1 MAFTFAPELV
11 PNPNPKAPLAAILR
25 FSMTQ
30 PAGGVVRVKN
40 AEFEHDIQIPKEGG
54 PREVIV
60 AGMRPGVPHS
70 VTLALDGCDEVSFD
84 HTPPLLPD
92 SLLETPPLT
101 MLTSETGA
109 MEPGFLFLSIR
120 RRNVTRALWWTAK
133 QKAFAQRWSLLVAL
147 DPMGQIVWTFH
158 HDFRI
163 SGLSRLANGNIFF
176 HQVNNQSFEID
187 LAGNVVRSW
196 VAARR
201 PAGPAP
207 GAIPIDVQ
215 SLHHQPHITA
225 AGNFLSMAA
234 NTRQIEGYVTSETD
248 PDAPRETK
256 GVVGDTIIEFSP
268 EGEVIW
274 SWDAFDHLDPHRI
287 GYHVLEPY
295 WDTRGFPGHA
305 DWTHGNGVTEDPRDG
320 AVVMSLKHQDAILK
334 VDRSGDIRWILGVHD
349 GWGEAFQSKLLTPV
363 GDLTWHW
370 HGHNPRV
377 TPDGTIIMY
386 DNAILQARPYDR
398 PKPPAA
404 CFARAVEFAVDE
416 NTMTVQQVWS
426 TETDDPADQVTSWA
440 MGDAHRLPQTNNRL
454 VIDSFCLPDED
465 PLDARG
471 AVFKSDLTWN
481 ERVRS
486 EWHPSDFSYQARVRE
501 YRGASRE
508 IVFELRL
515 TDPSGV
521 MGWEIFG
528 GHKAPVFGPAP
539 EENHEHER

>member
-1 MAFTFAPELV
+1 MAFSSAPDLI

-25 FSMTQ
+25 FATDV
-30 PAGGVVRVKN
+30 PAGGIVRVEN
-40 AEFEHDIQIPKEGG
+40 ADFEHDIHVPEGG
-54 PREVIV
+54 GAREVIV
-60 AGMRPGVPHS
+60 AGMRPAVPHR
-70 VTLALDGCDEVSFD
+70 VTLALELHEPVSFD
-84 HTPPLLPD
+84 YTPPPLPS

-101 MLTSETGA
+101 TLKSEAEA

-120 RRNVTRALWWTAK
+120 RRNVTRALWWTEK
-133 QKAFAQRWSLLVAL
+133 QKVFAQRWSLLIAL
-147 DPMGQIVWTFH
+147 DPTGQIVWTFH

-215 SLHHQPHITA
+215 SLHHQPHITR

-234 NTRQIEGYVTSETD
+234 NTRQIEGYITSETN

-268 EGEVIW
+268 EGEVVW
-274 SWDAFDHLDPHRI
+274 AWDAFDHLDPHRI

-334 VDRSGDIRWILGVHD
+334 VDRTGEIRWILGVHD
-349 GWGEAFQSKLLTPV
+349 GWGAEFQSKLLTPE

-377 TPDGTIIMY
+377 TRDGTIIMY
-386 DNAILQARPYDR
+386 DNAILQARPYDP
-398 PKPPAA
+398 PKPPAE

-416 NTMTVQQVWS
+416 DNMTVRQVWS
-426 TETDDPADQVTSWA
+426 TETDDPADRVTSWA
-440 MGDAHRLPQTNNRL
+440 MGDAHRLPVTDNRL

-471 AVFKSDLTWN
+471 TVFKADLTWN

-501 YRGASRE
+501 YRGASTD

-528 GHKAPVFGPAP
+528 GHKAPVIGPTP
-539 EENHEHER
+539 EPNQENQ